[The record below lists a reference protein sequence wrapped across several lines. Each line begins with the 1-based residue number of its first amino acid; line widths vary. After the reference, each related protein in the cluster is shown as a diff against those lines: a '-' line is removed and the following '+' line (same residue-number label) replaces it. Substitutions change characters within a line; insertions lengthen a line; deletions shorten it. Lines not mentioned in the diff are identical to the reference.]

1 MQKQPQRKKKNKT
14 ARLGLVL
21 LVTLAG
27 TAVVGWGGLAAWQA
41 YTEND
46 GNSVAAGTLQ
56 HKNTTSATCTSVTTL
71 PSTGCASVWVAVSSV
86 SPSST
91 SPFASGTVKVSN
103 TGTLNSTFRLA
114 TVTAG
119 STTVTAPAGSLCAD
133 LNLQITSLNASG
145 TEVVYNGPMNV
156 AINAALNNNAPT
168 PSATWSSG
176 GATPGG
182 SGATGNTFSFT
193 VTPGAAFA
201 TNSADQGTSCNA
213 NFQFQQTNA

>member
-1 MQKQPQRKKKNKT
+1 MQKTPQRKKKNKT
-14 ARLGLVL
+14 VRLGMVL

-56 HKNTTSATCTSVTTL
+56 HKNTTSATCTSVTAL
-71 PSTGCASVWVAVSSV
+71 PSTGCASVWVAVNNVSPSSV
-86 SPSST
+86 SP
-91 SPFASGTVKVSN
+91 FATGTVKVSN
-103 TGTLNSTFRLA
+103 TGSLNSTFKLV
-114 TVTAG
+114 TVTSG
-119 STTVTAPAGSLCAD
+119 TTTVTAPAGNLCAD
-133 LNLQITSLNASG
+133 LNLQITDAAAA
-145 TEVVYNGPMNV
+145 TVYNGPMNV
-156 AINAALNNNAPT
+156 AINSAINNGLGA
-168 PSATWSSG
+168 ATWTSG

-182 SGATGNTFSFT
+182 GAVANGNTFTFT

-201 TNSADQGTSCNA
+201 TNSNDQGQSCSA